1 MESLSRAAISRLAS
15 EAIYS
20 LLKDPAVYYRVHK
33 SQQQAPVLRNMNA
46 VHILSPY
53 ILKIHFNIILL
64 FMPRCSTWFLPS
76 WFSDQNFV
84 NILISSISCPSYPP
98 RYD

>member
-53 ILKIHFNIILL
+53 IL
-64 FMPRCSTWFLPS
+64 
-76 WFSDQNFV
+76 
-84 NILISSISCPSYPP
+84 
-98 RYD
+98 